1 MKPLTI
7 TTLLAAGM
15 LALGPISLGFAADEQ
30 QKGSQST
37 KIESSEKKSAT
48 VPVYKPPPRGA
59 PGGRV
64 GGGTRG
70 TDQTFTL
77 SVLAPTH
84 TGQTLQEQPVLYWY
98 LSKAISSPI
107 EFTLADD
114 GIKPLVETQIKPPF
128 QPGVQKVRLADY
140 GVHLVPGK
148 LYKWFVTLVVDP
160 DRRSKDVLA
169 GGAIERVA
177 SPEAL
182 AAKLPSD
189 DKRKAAFAYAES
201 GIWYDAIATL
211 SDLVEAAP
219 QDKALHQQRAS
230 LLEQAGLAEIAEYD
244 LRAVKAE

>member
-1 MKPLTI
+1 MKPLTVM
-7 TTLLAAGM
+7 TLLAAGM

-30 QKGSQST
+30 QKGSQAG
-37 KIESSEKKSAT
+37 KIVSSEKKSAT

-98 LSKAISSPI
+98 LSKSISSPI
-107 EFTLADD
+107 EFTLVDD

-177 SPEAL
+177 SPAAL

-189 DKRKAAFAYAES
+189 DKRQAAYAYAES
-201 GIWYDAIATL
+201 GIWYDAIASL

-244 LRAVKAE
+244 LRAVKTE

>member
-7 TTLLAAGM
+7 TTWIAAGM
-15 LALGPISLGFAADEQ
+15 LAFGPVSFGFAADEQ
-30 QKGSQST
+30 QKESQPR
-37 KIESSEKKSAT
+37 KIESSGKKSAT

-70 TDQTFTL
+70 TDQMFTL

-114 GIKPLVETQIKPPF
+114 GIKPLVETQIKPSF

-182 AAKLPSD
+182 AAQLPSD
-189 DKRKAAFAYAES
+189 DKRTVAYAYAES

-244 LRAVKAE
+244 LRAIKAE

>member
-7 TTLLAAGM
+7 LTWIAAGM
-15 LALGPISLGFAADEQ
+15 LALGPMSLGFAADEQ
-30 QKGSQST
+30 QKSSPAG
-37 KIESSEKKSAT
+37 KIESSGKKSAT

-114 GIKPLVETQIKPPF
+114 SIKPLVETQIKPPF

-189 DKRKAAFAYAES
+189 DKRKAAYAYAES

-211 SDLVEAAP
+211 SDLVEASP

-244 LRAVKAE
+244 LRVVKGE

>member
-7 TTLLAAGM
+7 TTWIAAGM
-15 LALGPISLGFAADEQ
+15 LALGPVSLGFAADEQ
-30 QKGSQST
+30 QKDSQRR
-37 KIESSEKKSAT
+37 KLESSEKKSPT

-84 TGQTLQEQPVLYWY
+84 TGQTLQEQPALYWY
-98 LSKAISSPI
+98 LSKPISAPI

-114 GIKPLVETQIKPPF
+114 GIKPLVETRITPPF

-148 LYKWFVTLVVDP
+148 LYKWFVSLVVDP
-160 DRRSKDVLA
+160 ERRSKDILA
-169 GGAIERVA
+169 GGTIERVA

-182 AAKLPSD
+182 AVKLPSD
-189 DKRKAAFAYAES
+189 DKRKAAYAYAES

>member
-1 MKPLTI
+1 MKLLTI
-7 TTLLAAGM
+7 TTLLAASM
-15 LALGPISLGFAADEQ
+15 LALGPMSLGFAADEQ
-30 QKGSQST
+30 QKGSPAG

-169 GGAIERVA
+169 GGAINAWHRLKLSLPNCCRTTKER
-177 SPEAL
+177 PPML
-182 AAKLPSD
+182 MPSQV
-189 DKRKAAFAYAES
+189 S
-201 GIWYDAIATL
+201 GMT
-211 SDLVEAAP
+211 
-219 QDKALHQQRAS
+219 Q
-230 LLEQAGLAEIAEYD
+230 
-244 LRAVKAE
+244 

>member
-7 TTLLAAGM
+7 LTWIAAGM
-15 LALGPISLGFAADEQ
+15 LALGPMSLGFAADEQ
-30 QKGSQST
+30 QKGSPAG
-37 KIESSEKKSAT
+37 KVESSEKKSAT

-189 DKRKAAFAYAES
+189 DKKRPPMLMPSQVS
-201 GIWYDAIATL
+201 GMT
-211 SDLVEAAP
+211 
-219 QDKALHQQRAS
+219 R
-230 LLEQAGLAEIAEYD
+230 
-244 LRAVKAE
+244 